1 MGGGQRLIFSEST
14 FCVIQLS
21 TIAIRP
27 YTLVK
32 LQIHQISI
40 YLISIL
46 KFLLIIMSLLSK
58 KRIT

>member
-1 MGGGQRLIFSEST
+1 MGWGFEGGGGGGC
-14 FCVIQLS
+14 CVIQLP

-32 LQIHQISI
+32 LQFHQISI
-40 YLISIL
+40 YLISASL
-46 KFLLIIMSLLSK
+46 SFLIIMSLLSK